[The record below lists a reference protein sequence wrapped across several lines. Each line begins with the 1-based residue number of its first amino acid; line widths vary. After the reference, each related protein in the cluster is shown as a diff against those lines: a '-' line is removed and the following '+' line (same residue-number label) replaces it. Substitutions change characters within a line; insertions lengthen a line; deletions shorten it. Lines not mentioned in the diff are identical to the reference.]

1 VLLELTATTEP
12 GRHLATL
19 AGRLA
24 EQLAATAA
32 QHDRDASYPHESVK
46 ALKACGYYAAPVP
59 DELGGMGVGS
69 MHDLIVASSRLAA
82 GDVSVAIGVNMHMA
96 VLVNIARLWRRAEA
110 AGDARRAAALAAPL
124 RAVVRDGAIIATAV
138 SEPGQDLTRPATTAT
153 RTECGWR
160 VEGRKIFC
168 TGSPAATILYASVS
182 YADADG
188 TKRYGFAPV
197 PVDAPGVVLHD
208 DWDALGMRASGS
220 QSVSFEGVELPPE
233 AVRGGFQAGDARG
246 YIERNLPAG
255 LFHASASLGIAEAAN
270 RTANAA
276 AARRRTLDA
285 RARTLVGD
293 NAIELSAC
301 RASLSHAAALLDTYA
316 GPDADVLTL
325 FAEAQA
331 AKVFVDAAAARVV
344 DRALSLSGGA
354 GYLNGHPLARAY
366 RDVRAGGFMHPLGA
380 NRAYEFLADVSLGR
394 EPALH

>member
-1 VLLELTATTEP
+1 VLLELTANTEP
-12 GRHLATL
+12 GRRLAAL

-24 EQLAATAA
+24 EQLAAGAA
-32 QHDRDASYPHESVK
+32 AHDRDASYPHESVA

-59 DELGGMGVGS
+59 AELGGMGVS
-69 MHDLIVASSRLAA
+69 SIHDLVVAATRLAQ
-82 GDVSVAIGVNMHMA
+82 GDASVAIGVNMHMA
-96 VLVNIARLWRRAEA
+96 VVVNIARLWRRADA
-110 AGDARRAAALAAPL
+110 AGDARRASALAAPL
-124 RAVVRDGAIIATAV
+124 EAVARDGAVIAAAV

-153 RTECGWR
+153 RTATGWR
-160 VEGRKIFC
+160 IDGRKTFC
-168 TGSPAATILYASVS
+168 TGSPAATLLYASVS

-188 TKRYGFAPV
+188 TERYGFAPV

-233 AVRGGFQAGDARG
+233 AVRGGFPAGDARG

-255 LFHASASLGIAEAAN
+255 LFHASASLGIAEAAG

-276 AARRRTLDA
+276 AARRGELDA
-285 RARTLVGD
+285 RGRTLVGE

-301 RASLSHAAALLDTYA
+301 RASLSRAAALLDTHA
-316 GPDADVLTL
+316 GPGSDVLAL

-331 AKVFVDAAAARVV
+331 AKRFVDEAAARVV
-344 DRALSLSGGA
+344 DRALFLSGGA

-366 RDVRAGGFMHPLGA
+366 RDVKASAFMHPLGA